1 MLSINN
7 SDGDLSVV
15 AVRERLDSGVRL
27 RLASSAT
34 IERLPFTYL
43 WRMCCCGREP
53 RRSEKP
59 AQPLKI
65 TRLRKCSVAPLF
77 YIYTE
82 GSRTSYVE

>member
-1 MLSINN
+1 MLSIIY

-15 AVRERLDSGVRL
+15 AVRERVESGVRL

-34 IERLPFTYL
+34 IEKLPFTYL
-43 WRMCCCGREP
+43 WRKCCCGREP

-59 AQPLKI
+59 AQPLRI
-65 TRLRKCSVAPLF
+65 TRLRECSVAPLF

-82 GSRTSYVE
+82 GSRTSFAE